1 METEHLLNEWEGWV
15 AFLISEAELWKKT
28 QPPLGAPRASTY
40 GENAPADAE
49 GAHQPT
55 HNTALVL
62 EGMQENLA

>member
-1 METEHLLNEWEGWV
+1 M
-15 AFLISEAELWKKT
+15 AFLVSEAELWKKT

-40 GENAPADAE
+40 GEKAPADAE

-55 HNTALVL
+55 RNTALVL